1 MLQFMGSQRENALD
15 VMFYNA
21 DDIELKS
28 MIRSNPGVLAMKNG
42 YVLKKWSRNN
52 LPDSDELDKLFN

>member
-1 MLQFMGSQRENALD
+1 
-15 VMFYNA
+15 MFYNA

-52 LPDSDELDKLFN
+52 LPDSEELDKLFN